1 MAFRAAGAHS
11 GRQPSLASPPHGRH
25 QMATAPQLEIKC
37 GTCGFCMPAPAAA
50 TAPPADASA
59 YLGTT
64 VQCRKCL
71 QRTTCT
77 TTNMRLRAE
86 DGVVA

>member
-1 MAFRAAGAHS
+1 
-11 GRQPSLASPPHGRH
+11 
-25 QMATAPQLEIKC
+25 MATAPQLEIKC
-37 GTCGFCMPAPAAA
+37 GTCGYWMPAPAAA
-50 TAPPADASA
+50 GAPATDASA
-59 YLGTT
+59 LVGTT